1 MSRKPLQQLS
11 GRPARLSRDQIL
23 DQAMALI
30 AGGGG
35 ETFSLRKLAQAL
47 DTVPGNLY
55 TYFASKEALFDAMA
69 DRALT
74 ALDDSYDHSSDWQTE
89 IENWMNALRAA
100 IRSQPALLY
109 IIGLAG
115 SAPGAV
121 RRIDSISRILV
132 AQGMTLPNAVLQ
144 AQSLLWAVMGFTMFE
159 LQAAD
164 KKILSQLKKSGAH
177 EDFPAVMQHLA
188 LDDLNPLW
196 EATVSRTLLGLR
208 GLL

>member
-1 MSRKPLQQLS
+1 MSRKPLQQVS

-121 RRIDSISRILV
+121 RRID
-132 AQGMTLPNAVLQ
+132 
-144 AQSLLWAVMGFTMFE
+144 
-159 LQAAD
+159 
-164 KKILSQLKKSGAH
+164 
-177 EDFPAVMQHLA
+177 
-188 LDDLNPLW
+188 
-196 EATVSRTLLGLR
+196 
-208 GLL
+208 